1 MNKIRTAVIGGGKM
15 GSIHA
20 RVYSTLDTAELLAIV
35 DTDKQRAEKLAAEFN
50 CKALSGYEELIGSVD
65 AVTIST
71 PTQAH
76 YEVAKTFI
84 TAGIAV
90 MIEKPLAASIQQGKE
105 IVALAKKHNVVVAV
119 GHSERCNPVV
129 QAVKRLN
136 IEPKFI
142 EAHRISPYPFRST
155 DIGVVMDVMIHDID
169 IILSLAGGKVKSV
182 DAAAINVI
190 ADNEDICN
198 VRIAF
203 DNGCVAN
210 ITASRLALKTERKVR
225 LFSRQAY
232 LSLDYFKKEGIVI
245 KAAPNVD
252 VVNWIR
258 QQQQNESFDFAN
270 VNWPDMLHI
279 EQLDIEDGEPL
290 RLEQQ
295 AFLKAVADKDSQP
308 EVTAEDAL
316 AAMQCAEM
324 ILESARNHKWD

>member
-1 MNKIRTAVIGGGKM
+1 MNKIKTAVIGGGKM

-20 RVYSTLDTAELLAIV
+20 RVYSTLDTAELIAVV
-35 DTDKQRAEKLAAEFN
+35 DSDKQRAEKLGTEFK
-50 CKALSGYEELIGSVD
+50 CKALTDYKELIGCVD

-76 YEVAKTFI
+76 YEVAKAFI

-90 MIEKPLAASIQQGKE
+90 MIEKPLAASIQQGQE
-105 IVALAKKHNVVVAV
+105 IVDLAEKHNVVVAV

-169 IILSLAGGKVKSV
+169 IILSLAGGKVKKV

-258 QQQQNESFDFAN
+258 QQQQKEDFDFSD

-295 AFLKAVADKDSQP
+295 AFLKAVADKESQP
-308 EVTAEDAL
+308 EVTAAEAL

-324 ILESARNHKWD
+324 ILESARGHKWD